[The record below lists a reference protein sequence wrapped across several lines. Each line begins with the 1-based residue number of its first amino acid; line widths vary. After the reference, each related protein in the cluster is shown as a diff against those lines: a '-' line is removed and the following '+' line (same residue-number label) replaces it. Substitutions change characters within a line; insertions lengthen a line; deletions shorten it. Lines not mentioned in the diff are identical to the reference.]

1 MSTPTKPVNSAGAE
15 NGAALQGVDEE
26 ERPFAALNSKHALAV
41 RMKALKETGAK
52 SSLFPHGKGGLTSA
66 EHRFTSADRGLSSAD
81 RELSSSDRRL
91 SSSDRSLSS
100 SDPGLS
106 SVDRSLHSADRG
118 ITAVERGVTPAEQR
132 ANFQLSEEGFF
143 IAPDQKSIASIGS
156 LTAKIE
162 SYLSRSDIKRVR
174 DAYRLAD
181 EAHLGQ
187 FRQSGEPYIS
197 HPIAVAEICAGW
209 KLDVDSLMAALL
221 HDTMED
227 SGIHKDELRGRFG
240 ASVAELVDGLSKLD
254 RMEFQTRAQAQA
266 ESFRKMLLAMA
277 NDVRVILI
285 KLADRLHN
293 MRTLTAVSP
302 QKARRIADETLEI
315 YAPIA
320 NRLGLH
326 SLFLELLD
334 LSFRHSHPNRYKVL
348 RKAVLYARGN
358 RREVLSRIADATQR
372 VLPQWG
378 VDAEITGREKSLYGI
393 YRKMREKRLSFSQV
407 LDVYGFRI
415 IAPTVADCYKALG
428 ALHTTFKPILGRF
441 KDYIA
446 IPKVNGYQS
455 LHTTLIGPFGTPVE
469 FQIRT
474 QDMQRVAESG
484 VASHWL
490 YKAKD
495 ESFSDLQRETHQWL
509 KSLLDIQSNTGD
521 SLEFIE
527 HVKVDLFPDAVY
539 IFTPKGDIRALPK
552 GSTVIDF
559 AYSVHTDIGNHA
571 IGATINGDT
580 SPLSTVLKSGDRI
593 VVNTDPNSKPDPIW
607 LSFVRTGKARA
618 EIRHYLRTMNHSEA
632 IDLGKRLLDHA
643 MQAMHLNLD
652 EISAIALERGARD
665 IGAHNLNDLYA
676 KIGLGIQL
684 APAVARTIAL
694 MAGHRGATSALLAA
708 AHAAPIQ
715 VHGTEGSAVTFSPC
729 CHPIP
734 GDGILGH
741 LRGGHG
747 LVIHRNDCGIAIRSR
762 VKDSER
768 WVETEWSEPISG
780 LFRTDI
786 KVTVHDGKG
795 VLGKIAAEIAS
806 EEINISQVHTEST
819 SDNMATMSFALS
831 VRHRTHL
838 AGLMRRLRKM
848 TEVAKLVRV

>member
-1 MSTPTKPVNSAGAE
+1 MSEPLHPTNPHYPTVPASTQSSE
-15 NGAALQGVDEE
+15 TL
-26 ERPFAALNSKHALAV
+26 ERPF
-41 RMKALKETGAK
+41 GA
-52 SSLFPHGKGGLTSA
+52 S
-66 EHRFTSADRGLSSAD
+66 
-81 RELSSSDRRL
+81 
-91 SSSDRSLSS
+91 
-100 SDPGLS
+100 
-106 SVDRSLHSADRG
+106 
-118 ITAVERGVTPAEQR
+118 QR
-132 ANFQLSEEGFF
+132 AGSTATRNSQFRLSEEGFF
-143 IAPDQKSIASIGS
+143 LAPDHKSIASIGS
-156 LTAKIE
+156 LTAKLE
-162 SYLSRSDIKRVR
+162 AYLSRADIKRVR
-174 DAYRLAD
+174 AAYRLAD

-187 FRQSGEPYIS
+187 FRQSGEPYVS
-197 HPIAVAEICAGW
+197 HPIAVAEICAAW

-221 HDTMED
+221 HDTIED
-227 SGIHKDELRGRFG
+227 SGISKEELSVRFG
-240 ASVAELVDGLSKLD
+240 VSVAELVDGLSKLD
-254 RMEFQTRAQAQA
+254 KMEFQTRAHAQA

-302 QKARRIADETLEI
+302 QKARRIADETIEI

-326 SLFLELLD
+326 SIFLELLD
-334 LSFRHSHPNRYKVL
+334 LSFRHSHPNRYKIL
-348 RKAVLYARGN
+348 RKAVLSARGN
-358 RREVLSRIADATQR
+358 RREVLSRIVDATQR

-378 VDAEITGREKSLYGI
+378 VDAEVTGREKSLYGI

-415 IAPTVADCYKALG
+415 IVPTISDCYKSLG
-428 ALHTTFKPILGRF
+428 ALHATFKPILGRF

-474 QDMQRVAESG
+474 QEMQRVAESG

-571 IGATINGDT
+571 VGATINGEI
-580 SPLSTVLKSGDRI
+580 SPLSTVLRSGDRI
-593 VVNTDPNSKPDPIW
+593 IVNTDPISKPDPVW

-618 EIRHYLRTMNHSEA
+618 EIRHYLRTMNHRESIE
-632 IDLGKRLLDHA
+632 LGKRLLEHS
-643 MQAMHLNLD
+643 MQAMHLRLD
-652 EISAIALERGARD
+652 EISSQAIERGARD
-665 IGAHNLNDLYA
+665 IGAHSVDDLFA
-676 KIGLGIQL
+676 KVGLGIQL

-694 MAGHRGATSALLAA
+694 MAGHRGATSAFLAA
-708 AHAAPIQ
+708 VHAAPIQ

-734 GDGILGH
+734 GDSIFGH

-747 LVIHRNDCGIAIRSR
+747 LVIHRTDCGVAIRSR

-768 WVETEWSEPISG
+768 WVEAEWSEPING

-786 KVTVHDGKG
+786 KVTVHDGQG
-795 VLGKIAAEIAS
+795 VLGKIAAEIAA
-806 EEINISQVHTEST
+806 EGINISQVHTEST
-819 SDNMATMSFALS
+819 SDSMATMLFALS

-838 AGLMRRLRKM
+838 ASLMRRLRKM
-848 TEVAKLVRV
+848 AEVAKLVRV

>member
-1 MSTPTKPVNSAGAE
+1 MNAPRDPRGSASTETELLSPRSELG
-15 NGAALQGVDEE
+15 D
-26 ERPFAALNSKHALAV
+26 RPFAALNSRHALAI
-41 RMKALKETGAK
+41 RSKTLSPMPAEADKAKALSGT
-52 SSLFPHGKGGLTSA
+52 SGLEPRHA
-66 EHRFTSADRGLSSAD
+66 AFR
-81 RELSSSDRRL
+81 
-91 SSSDRSLSS
+91 
-100 SDPGLS
+100 
-106 SVDRSLHSADRG
+106 
-118 ITAVERGVTPAEQR
+118 
-132 ANFQLSEEGFF
+132 LSEEGFF
-143 IAPDQKSIASIGS
+143 LAPDKRSVASIGS
-156 LTAKIE
+156 LTEKLAI
-162 SYLSRSDIKRVR
+162 YLSASDIKKVR
-174 DAYRLAD
+174 SAYRFAD

-187 FRQSGEPYIS
+187 FRQSGEPYIT

-209 KLDVDSLMAALL
+209 RLDVDSLIAALL

-227 SGIHKDELRGRFG
+227 SGVDKDDLRARFG
-240 ASVAELVDGLSKLD
+240 MPVAELVDGLSKLD
-254 RMEFQTRAQAQA
+254 RMEFQTRAHAQA

-293 MRTLTAVSP
+293 MRTLTAVTP
-302 QKARRIADETLEI
+302 QKARRIADETVEI

-334 LSFRHSHPNRYKVL
+334 LSFRHSQPNRYLVL
-348 RKAVLYARGN
+348 RKAVLAARGN
-358 RREVLSRIADATQR
+358 RREVLSKILDSTQK

-378 VDAEITGREKSLYGI
+378 VEAEVTGREKSLFGI

-415 IAPTVADCYKALG
+415 IVPSVGDCYKALG
-428 ALHTTFKPILGRF
+428 ALHATFKPVLGRF

-527 HVKVDLFPDAVY
+527 HVKVDLFPDSVY

-571 IGATINGDT
+571 VGALINGDV
-580 SPLSTVLKSGDRI
+580 SPLNTVLKSGDRI
-593 VVNTDPNSKPDPIW
+593 RINTDPNSTPDPVW

-618 EIRHYLRTMNHSEA
+618 EIRHYLRTMNHSES
-632 IDLGKRLLDHA
+632 IELGRRLLEHS
-643 MQAMHLNLD
+643 MNAMHLNLA
-652 EISAIALERGARD
+652 EIEITVLERGARD
-665 IGAHNLNDLYA
+665 LGAHHLNDLFA

-708 AHAAPIQ
+708 VHAAPIQ
-715 VHGTEGSAVTFSPC
+715 VHGTEGSAVTFSAC

-734 GDGILGH
+734 GDSIFGH

-747 LVIHRNDCGIAIRSR
+747 LVIHRSDCGNAIRAR

-768 WVETEWSEPISG
+768 WVEAEWSEPVSG
-780 LFRTDI
+780 SFRTDI

-795 VLGKIAAEIAS
+795 VLGKVAAEIAA
-806 EEINISQVHTEST
+806 EEINISQVQTEST
-819 SDNMATMSFALS
+819 SDGMAVMLFALS
-831 VRHRTHL
+831 VRDRTHL

-848 TEVAKLVRV
+848 NEVTRLIRA

>member
-1 MSTPTKPVNSAGAE
+1 MSEPLYPTNPNYPTVPASTQSSETLERSFGA
-15 NGAALQGVDEE
+15 
-26 ERPFAALNSKHALAV
+26 S
-41 RMKALKETGAK
+41 
-52 SSLFPHGKGGLTSA
+52 
-66 EHRFTSADRGLSSAD
+66 
-81 RELSSSDRRL
+81 
-91 SSSDRSLSS
+91 
-100 SDPGLS
+100 
-106 SVDRSLHSADRG
+106 
-118 ITAVERGVTPAEQR
+118 QR
-132 ANFQLSEEGFF
+132 AGSTATRNSQFRLSEEGFF
-143 IAPDQKSIASIGS
+143 LAPDHKSIASIGS
-156 LTAKIE
+156 LTAKLE
-162 SYLSRSDIKRVR
+162 AYLSRADIKRVR
-174 DAYRLAD
+174 AAYRLAD

-187 FRQSGEPYIS
+187 FRQSGEPYVS
-197 HPIAVAEICAGW
+197 HPIAVAEICAAW

-221 HDTMED
+221 HDTIED
-227 SGIHKDELRGRFG
+227 SGISKEELSVRFG
-240 ASVAELVDGLSKLD
+240 VSVAELVDGLSKLD
-254 RMEFQTRAQAQA
+254 KMEFQTRAHAQA

-302 QKARRIADETLEI
+302 QKARRIADETIEI

-326 SLFLELLD
+326 SIFLELLD
-334 LSFRHSHPNRYKVL
+334 LSFRHSHPNRYKIL
-348 RKAVLYARGN
+348 RKAVLSARGN
-358 RREVLSRIADATQR
+358 RREVLSRIVDATQR

-378 VDAEITGREKSLYGI
+378 VDAEVTGREKSLYGI

-415 IAPTVADCYKALG
+415 IVPTISDCYKSLG
-428 ALHTTFKPILGRF
+428 ALHATFKPILGRF

-474 QDMQRVAESG
+474 QEMQRVAESG

-571 IGATINGDT
+571 VGATINGEI
-580 SPLSTVLKSGDRI
+580 SPLSTVLRSGDRI
-593 VVNTDPNSKPDPIW
+593 IVNTDPISKPDPVW

-618 EIRHYLRTMNHSEA
+618 EIRHYLRTMNHRESIE
-632 IDLGKRLLDHA
+632 LGKRLLEHS
-643 MQAMHLNLD
+643 MQAMHLRLD
-652 EISAIALERGARD
+652 EISSQAIERGARD
-665 IGAHNLNDLYA
+665 IGAHSVDDLFA
-676 KIGLGIQL
+676 KVGLGIQL

-694 MAGHRGATSALLAA
+694 MAGHRGATSAFLAA
-708 AHAAPIQ
+708 VHAAPIQ

-734 GDGILGH
+734 GDSIFGH

-747 LVIHRNDCGIAIRSR
+747 LVIHRTDCGVAIRSR

-768 WVETEWSEPISG
+768 WVEAEWSEPING

-786 KVTVHDGKG
+786 KVTVHDGQG
-795 VLGKIAAEIAS
+795 VLGKIAAEIAA
-806 EEINISQVHTEST
+806 EGINISQVHTEST
-819 SDNMATMSFALS
+819 SDSMATMLFALS

-838 AGLMRRLRKM
+838 ASLMRRLRKM
-848 TEVAKLVRV
+848 AEVAKLVRV

>member
-1 MSTPTKPVNSAGAE
+1 MSEPLYPTNPHYPTVPASTQSSETLERSFGA
-15 NGAALQGVDEE
+15 
-26 ERPFAALNSKHALAV
+26 S
-41 RMKALKETGAK
+41 
-52 SSLFPHGKGGLTSA
+52 
-66 EHRFTSADRGLSSAD
+66 
-81 RELSSSDRRL
+81 
-91 SSSDRSLSS
+91 
-100 SDPGLS
+100 
-106 SVDRSLHSADRG
+106 
-118 ITAVERGVTPAEQR
+118 QR
-132 ANFQLSEEGFF
+132 AGSTATRNSQFRLSEEGFF
-143 IAPDQKSIASIGS
+143 LAPDHKSIASIGS
-156 LTAKIE
+156 LTAKLE
-162 SYLSRSDIKRVR
+162 AYLSRADIKRVR
-174 DAYRLAD
+174 AAYRLAD

-187 FRQSGEPYIS
+187 FRQSGEPYVS
-197 HPIAVAEICAGW
+197 HPIAVAEICAAW
-209 KLDVDSLMAALL
+209 KLDVDSLIAALL
-221 HDTMED
+221 HDTIED
-227 SGIHKDELRGRFG
+227 SGISKEELSVRFG
-240 ASVAELVDGLSKLD
+240 VSVAELVDGLSKLD
-254 RMEFQTRAQAQA
+254 KMEFQTRAHAQA

-302 QKARRIADETLEI
+302 QKARRIADETIEI

-326 SLFLELLD
+326 SIFLELLD
-334 LSFRHSHPNRYKVL
+334 LSFRHSHPNRYKIL
-348 RKAVLYARGN
+348 RKAVLSARGN
-358 RREVLSRIADATQR
+358 RREVLSRIVDATQR

-378 VDAEITGREKSLYGI
+378 VDAEVTGREKSLYGI

-415 IAPTVADCYKALG
+415 IVPTISDCYKSLG
-428 ALHTTFKPILGRF
+428 ALHATFKPILGRF

-474 QDMQRVAESG
+474 QEMQRVAESG

-571 IGATINGDT
+571 VGATINGEI
-580 SPLSTVLKSGDRI
+580 SPLSTVLRSGDRI
-593 VVNTDPNSKPDPIW
+593 IVNTDPISKPDPVW

-618 EIRHYLRTMNHSEA
+618 EIRHYLRTMNHRESIE
-632 IDLGKRLLDHA
+632 LGKRLLEHS
-643 MQAMHLNLD
+643 MQAMHLRLD
-652 EISAIALERGARD
+652 EISSQAIERGARD
-665 IGAHNLNDLYA
+665 IGAHSVDDLFA
-676 KIGLGIQL
+676 KVGLGIQL

-694 MAGHRGATSALLAA
+694 MAGHRGATSAFLAA
-708 AHAAPIQ
+708 VHAAPIQ

-734 GDGILGH
+734 GDSIFGH

-747 LVIHRNDCGIAIRSR
+747 LVIHRTDCGVAIRSR

-768 WVETEWSEPISG
+768 WVEAEWSEPING

-786 KVTVHDGKG
+786 KVTVHDGQG
-795 VLGKIAAEIAS
+795 VLGKIAAEIAA
-806 EEINISQVHTEST
+806 EGINISQVHTEST
-819 SDNMATMSFALS
+819 SDSMATMLFALS

-838 AGLMRRLRKM
+838 ASLMRRLRKM
-848 TEVAKLVRV
+848 AEVAKLVRV

>member
-1 MSTPTKPVNSAGAE
+1 MSEPLYQTNPHYPPVPASTPSSET
-15 NGAALQGVDEE
+15 L
-26 ERPFAALNSKHALAV
+26 ERPF
-41 RMKALKETGAK
+41 GA
-52 SSLFPHGKGGLTSA
+52 S
-66 EHRFTSADRGLSSAD
+66 
-81 RELSSSDRRL
+81 
-91 SSSDRSLSS
+91 
-100 SDPGLS
+100 
-106 SVDRSLHSADRG
+106 
-118 ITAVERGVTPAEQR
+118 QR
-132 ANFQLSEEGFF
+132 AGSMVARSSQFRLSEEGFF
-143 IAPDQKSIASIGS
+143 IAPDHKSIASIGS
-156 LTAKIE
+156 LTAKLE
-162 SYLSRSDIKRVR
+162 AYLSRADIKRVR
-174 DAYRLAD
+174 AAYRLAD

-187 FRQSGEPYIS
+187 FRQSGEPYVS
-197 HPIAVAEICAGW
+197 HPIAVAEICAAW

-221 HDTMED
+221 HDTIED
-227 SGIHKDELRGRFG
+227 SGISKEELSVQFG
-240 ASVAELVDGLSKLD
+240 VSVAELVDGLSKLD
-254 RMEFQTRAQAQA
+254 KMEFQTRAHAQA

-302 QKARRIADETLEI
+302 QKARRIADETIEI

-326 SLFLELLD
+326 SIFLELLD
-334 LSFRHSHPNRYKVL
+334 LSFRHSHPNRYKIL
-348 RKAVLYARGN
+348 RKAVLSARGN
-358 RREVLSRIADATQR
+358 RREVLSRIVDATQR

-378 VDAEITGREKSLYGI
+378 VDAEVTGREKSLYGI

-415 IAPTVADCYKALG
+415 IVPTIADCYKSLG
-428 ALHTTFKPILGRF
+428 ALHATFKPILGRF

-474 QDMQRVAESG
+474 QEMQRIAESG

-571 IGATINGDT
+571 VGATINGEI
-580 SPLSTVLKSGDRI
+580 SPLSTVLRSGDRI
-593 VVNTDPNSKPDPIW
+593 IVNIDPISKPDPVW

-618 EIRHYLRTMNHSEA
+618 EIRHYLRTMNHRESIE
-632 IDLGKRLLDHA
+632 LGKRLLEHS
-643 MQAMHLNLD
+643 MQAMHLRLD
-652 EISAIALERGARD
+652 EISTQAIERGARD
-665 IGAHNLNDLYA
+665 IGAHSVDDLFA
-676 KIGLGIQL
+676 KVGLGIQL

-694 MAGHRGATSALLAA
+694 MAGHRGATSAFLAA
-708 AHAAPIQ
+708 VHAAPIQ

-734 GDGILGH
+734 GDSIFGH

-747 LVIHRNDCGIAIRSR
+747 LVIHRTDCGVAIRSR

-768 WVETEWSEPISG
+768 WVEAEWSEPING

-786 KVTVHDGKG
+786 KVTVHDGQG
-795 VLGKIAAEIAS
+795 VLGKIAAEIAA
-806 EEINISQVHTEST
+806 EGINISQVHTEST
-819 SDNMATMSFALS
+819 SDSMATMLFALS

-838 AGLMRRLRKM
+838 ASLMRRLRKM
-848 TEVAKLVRV
+848 AEVAKLVRV

>member
-1 MSTPTKPVNSAGAE
+1 MNAPSSPASPEITEPELCSPGPE
-15 NGAALQGVDEE
+15 HD
-26 ERPFAALNSKHALAV
+26 ERPFAALSSRRAHAL
-41 RMKALKETGAK
+41 RSKAQIEPQRESERAETESTTDPSTRASELK
-52 SSLFPHGKGGLTSA
+52 
-66 EHRFTSADRGLSSAD
+66 
-81 RELSSSDRRL
+81 
-91 SSSDRSLSS
+91 
-100 SDPGLS
+100 
-106 SVDRSLHSADRG
+106 
-118 ITAVERGVTPAEQR
+118 
-132 ANFQLSEEGFF
+132 LSEEGFF
-143 IAPDQKSIASIGS
+143 IAPDQRSIASIGS
-156 LTAKIE
+156 LSAKLE
-162 SYLSRSDIKRVR
+162 GYLSAKDIKKVR
-174 DAYRLAD
+174 SAYRFAD

-227 SGIHKDELRGRFG
+227 SGIDKDQLRARFG
-240 ASVAELVDGLSKLD
+240 LPVAELVDGLSKLD
-254 RMEFQTRAQAQA
+254 RMEFQTRAHAQA

-277 NDVRVILI
+277 NDVRVMLI

-293 MRTLTAVSP
+293 MRTLTAVTP
-302 QKARRIADETLEI
+302 QKACRIADETLEI

-326 SLFLELLD
+326 SLYLELLD
-334 LSFRHSHPNRYKVL
+334 LSFRHSHPNRYAVL
-348 RKAVLYARGN
+348 RKAVLAARGN
-358 RREVLSRIADATQR
+358 RREVLGKILDATQR

-378 VDAEITGREKSLYGI
+378 VEAEVTGREKSLYGI

-415 IAPTVADCYKALG
+415 IVPTIADCYKALG
-428 ALHTTFKPILGRF
+428 ALHATFKPVLGRF

-446 IPKVNGYQS
+446 IPKFNGYQS

-474 QDMQRVAESG
+474 HGMQRVAESG

-490 YKAKD
+490 YKAKG
-495 ESFSDLQRETHQWL
+495 ESYSDLQRETHHWL

-527 HVKVDLFPDAVY
+527 HVKFDLFPDSVY

-571 IGATINGDT
+571 VGATINGEV
-580 SPLSTVLKSGDRI
+580 SPLRTVLKSGDRI
-593 VVNTDPNSKPDPIW
+593 AIDTDPNSTPDPVW

-618 EIRHYLRTMNHSEA
+618 EIRHYLRTMNHSES
-632 IDLGKRLLDHA
+632 IDLGRRLLEHSMNA
-643 MQAMHLNLD
+643 MNLSLT
-652 EISAIALERGARD
+652 EISTSVLERGARD
-665 IGAHNLNDLYA
+665 IGAHHLNDLYA

-694 MAGHRGATSALLAA
+694 MAGHRGATSALIAA
-708 AHAAPIQ
+708 VHAAPIQ
-715 VHGTEGSAVTFSPC
+715 VHGTEGSAVTFSAC

-734 GDGILGH
+734 GDIIFGH

-747 LVIHRNDCGIAIRSR
+747 LVIHRSDCGNAIRAK

-768 WVETEWSEPISG
+768 WVEAEWSEPISG
-780 LFRTDI
+780 VFRTDI
-786 KVTVHDGKG
+786 KVTVHDGQG
-795 VLGKIAAEIAS
+795 VLGKVAAEIAA
-806 EEINISQVHTEST
+806 EEINISQVQTEST
-819 SDNMATMSFALS
+819 SDGMATMLFALS
-831 VRHRTHL
+831 VRNRTHL

-848 TEVAKLVRV
+848 TEVTKLLRT

>member
-1 MSTPTKPVNSAGAE
+1 MSEPLYPTNSHYPTVPASTQSSETLERSFGA
-15 NGAALQGVDEE
+15 
-26 ERPFAALNSKHALAV
+26 S
-41 RMKALKETGAK
+41 
-52 SSLFPHGKGGLTSA
+52 
-66 EHRFTSADRGLSSAD
+66 
-81 RELSSSDRRL
+81 
-91 SSSDRSLSS
+91 
-100 SDPGLS
+100 
-106 SVDRSLHSADRG
+106 
-118 ITAVERGVTPAEQR
+118 QR
-132 ANFQLSEEGFF
+132 AGSTATRNSQFRLSEEGFF
-143 IAPDQKSIASIGS
+143 LAPDHKSIASIGS
-156 LTAKIE
+156 LTAKLE
-162 SYLSRSDIKRVR
+162 AYLSRADIKRVR
-174 DAYRLAD
+174 AAYRLAD

-187 FRQSGEPYIS
+187 FRQSGEPYVS
-197 HPIAVAEICAGW
+197 HPIAVAEICAAW

-221 HDTMED
+221 HDTIED
-227 SGIHKDELRGRFG
+227 SGISKEELSVRFG
-240 ASVAELVDGLSKLD
+240 VSVAELVDGLSKLD
-254 RMEFQTRAQAQA
+254 KMEFQTRAHAQA

-302 QKARRIADETLEI
+302 QKARRIADETIEI

-326 SLFLELLD
+326 SIFLELLD
-334 LSFRHSHPNRYKVL
+334 LSFRHSHPNRYKIL
-348 RKAVLYARGN
+348 RKAVLSARGN
-358 RREVLSRIADATQR
+358 RREVLSRIVDATQR

-378 VDAEITGREKSLYGI
+378 VDAEVTGREKSLYGI

-415 IAPTVADCYKALG
+415 IVPTISDCYKSLG
-428 ALHTTFKPILGRF
+428 ALHATFKPILGRF

-474 QDMQRVAESG
+474 QEMQRVAESG

-571 IGATINGDT
+571 VGATINGEI
-580 SPLSTVLKSGDRI
+580 SPLSTVLRSGDRI
-593 VVNTDPNSKPDPIW
+593 IVNTDPISKPDPVW

-618 EIRHYLRTMNHSEA
+618 EIRHYLRTMNHRESIE
-632 IDLGKRLLDHA
+632 LGKRLLEHS
-643 MQAMHLNLD
+643 MQAMHLRLD
-652 EISAIALERGARD
+652 EISSQAIERGARD
-665 IGAHNLNDLYA
+665 IGAHSVDDLFA
-676 KIGLGIQL
+676 KVGLGIQL

-694 MAGHRGATSALLAA
+694 MAGHRGATSAFLAA
-708 AHAAPIQ
+708 VHAAPIQ

-734 GDGILGH
+734 GDSIFGH

-747 LVIHRNDCGIAIRSR
+747 LVIHRTDCGVAIRSR

-768 WVETEWSEPISG
+768 WVEAEWSEPING

-786 KVTVHDGKG
+786 KVTVHDGQG
-795 VLGKIAAEIAS
+795 VLGKIAAEIAA
-806 EEINISQVHTEST
+806 EGINISQVHTEST
-819 SDNMATMSFALS
+819 SDSMATMLFALS

-838 AGLMRRLRKM
+838 ASLMRRLRKM
-848 TEVAKLVRV
+848 AEVAKLVRV

>member
-1 MSTPTKPVNSAGAE
+1 
-15 NGAALQGVDEE
+15 LQG
-26 ERPFAALNSKHALAV
+26 
-41 RMKALKETGAK
+41 
-52 SSLFPHGKGGLTSA
+52 
-66 EHRFTSADRGLSSAD
+66 DRND
-81 RELSSSDRRL
+81 
-91 SSSDRSLSS
+91 
-100 SDPGLS
+100 
-106 SVDRSLHSADRG
+106 
-118 ITAVERGVTPAEQR
+118 
-132 ANFQLSEEGFF
+132 FKLSEEGFF
-143 IAPDQKSIASIGS
+143 LSPDHRSVASIGS
-156 LTAKIE
+156 LTAKAE
-162 SYLSRSDIKRVR
+162 SYLSRRDIKQIRE
-174 DAYRLAD
+174 AYRLAD

-221 HDTMED
+221 HDTIED
-227 SGIHKDELRGRFG
+227 SGVLKDELGARFG
-240 ASVAELVDGLSKLD
+240 LPVAELVDGLSKLD
-254 RMEFQTRAQAQA
+254 RMEFQTRAHAQA

-293 MRTLTAVSP
+293 MRTLTAVST
-302 QKARRIADETLEI
+302 QKARRIADETIEI

-334 LSFRHSHPNRYKVL
+334 LSFRHSHPNRYRVL
-348 RKAVLYARGN
+348 RKAVLAARGN
-358 RREVLSRIADATQR
+358 RREVLSRIVDATR
-372 VLPQWG
+372 RALPQWE
-378 VDAEITGREKSLYGI
+378 VEAEVTGREKSLYGI

-415 IAPTVADCYKALG
+415 IVPSVADCYKALG
-428 ALHTTFKPILGRF
+428 ALHATFKPVQGRF

-474 QDMQRVAESG
+474 QSMQRVADSG

-490 YKAKD
+490 YKAKG

-571 IGATINGDT
+571 VGATINGDV

-593 VVNTDPNSKPDPIW
+593 IVNTDLASKPDPVW

-618 EIRHYLRTMNHSEA
+618 EIRHYLRTMNHSESVE
-632 IDLGKRLLDHA
+632 LGKRLLENA
-643 MQAMHLNLD
+643 MQAMHLSLD
-652 EISAIALERGARD
+652 AMSALALDRSARD
-665 IGAHNLNDLYA
+665 IGASNVSDLYA

-694 MAGHRGATSALLAA
+694 MAGQRGVTSALLAA
-708 AHAAPIQ
+708 VHAAPIQ
-715 VHGTEGSAVTFSPC
+715 VHGNEGSAVTFSPC

-734 GDGILGH
+734 GDSIFGH

-747 LVIHRNDCGIAIRSR
+747 LVIHRSDCGVAIRSR

-768 WVETEWSEPISG
+768 WVETEWSEPING
-780 LFRTDI
+780 IFRTDI
-786 KVTVHDGKG
+786 KVTVRDGKG
-795 VLGKIAAEIAS
+795 VLGKVAAEIAA
-806 EEINISQVHTEST
+806 EEINISQVQTEST
-819 SDNMATMSFALS
+819 SDSLATMSFALS
-831 VRHRTHL
+831 VKHRSHL

-848 TEVAKLVRV
+848 AEVTKLVRV

>member
-1 MSTPTKPVNSAGAE
+1 MSEPLYPTNPHYPPVPASTQSSETLERSFGA
-15 NGAALQGVDEE
+15 
-26 ERPFAALNSKHALAV
+26 S
-41 RMKALKETGAK
+41 
-52 SSLFPHGKGGLTSA
+52 
-66 EHRFTSADRGLSSAD
+66 
-81 RELSSSDRRL
+81 
-91 SSSDRSLSS
+91 
-100 SDPGLS
+100 
-106 SVDRSLHSADRG
+106 
-118 ITAVERGVTPAEQR
+118 QR
-132 ANFQLSEEGFF
+132 AGSTATRNSQFRLSEEGFF
-143 IAPDQKSIASIGS
+143 LAPDHKSIASIGS
-156 LTAKIE
+156 LTAKLE
-162 SYLSRSDIKRVR
+162 AYLSRADIKRVR
-174 DAYRLAD
+174 AAYRLAD

-187 FRQSGEPYIS
+187 FRQSGEPYVS
-197 HPIAVAEICAGW
+197 HPIAVAEICAAW

-221 HDTMED
+221 HDTIED
-227 SGIHKDELRGRFG
+227 SGISKEELSVRFG
-240 ASVAELVDGLSKLD
+240 VSVAELVDGLSKLD
-254 RMEFQTRAQAQA
+254 KMEFQTRAHAQA

-302 QKARRIADETLEI
+302 QKARRIADETIEI

-326 SLFLELLD
+326 SIFLELLD
-334 LSFRHSHPNRYKVL
+334 LSFRHSHPNRYKIL
-348 RKAVLYARGN
+348 RKAVLSARGN
-358 RREVLSRIADATQR
+358 RREVLSRIVDATQR

-378 VDAEITGREKSLYGI
+378 VDAEVTGREKSLYGI

-415 IAPTVADCYKALG
+415 IVPTISDCYKSLG
-428 ALHTTFKPILGRF
+428 ALHATFKPILGRF

-474 QDMQRVAESG
+474 QEMQRVAESG

-571 IGATINGDT
+571 VGATINGEI
-580 SPLSTVLKSGDRI
+580 SPLSTVLRSGDRI
-593 VVNTDPNSKPDPIW
+593 IVNTDPISKPDPVW

-618 EIRHYLRTMNHSEA
+618 EIRHYLRTMNHRESIE
-632 IDLGKRLLDHA
+632 LGKRLLEHS
-643 MQAMHLNLD
+643 MQAMHLRLD
-652 EISAIALERGARD
+652 EISSQAIERGARD
-665 IGAHNLNDLYA
+665 IGAHSVDDLFA
-676 KIGLGIQL
+676 KVGLGIQL

-694 MAGHRGATSALLAA
+694 MAGHRGATSAFLAA
-708 AHAAPIQ
+708 VHAAPIQ

-734 GDGILGH
+734 GDSIFGH

-747 LVIHRNDCGIAIRSR
+747 LVIHRTDCGVAIRSR

-768 WVETEWSEPISG
+768 WVEAEWSEPING

-786 KVTVHDGKG
+786 KVTVHDGQG
-795 VLGKIAAEIAS
+795 VLGKIAAEIAA
-806 EEINISQVHTEST
+806 EGINISQVHTEST
-819 SDNMATMSFALS
+819 SDSMATMLFALS

-838 AGLMRRLRKM
+838 ASLMRRLRKM
-848 TEVAKLVRV
+848 AEVAKLVRV